1 MHFLVPLGM
10 EVLLRRWG
18 VKAEN
23 ISAADWYQ
31 SHTVG
36 GVTFT
41 ATPARHDS
49 SRNLAD
55 HNRMLWAGWAV
66 EGGGQRFY
74 FSGDSSYGSHFAD
87 IGRHFGGFDLAFM
100 ENGQYDR
107 RWPDNHMF
115 PEQTVQA
122 AIDVGA
128 RRMMPIHWGAFSLA
142 MHDWDEPVRRSIP
155 LAIERGL
162 PVLTPLIG
170 QVFDADTKT
179 GLWWEEV

>member
-1 MHFLVPLGM
+1 
-10 EVLLRRWG
+10 
-18 VKAEN
+18 
-23 ISAADWYQ
+23 
-31 SHTVG
+31 
-36 GVTFT
+36 
-41 ATPARHDS
+41 
-49 SRNLAD
+49 
-55 HNRMLWAGWAV
+55 
-66 EGGGQRFY
+66 
-74 FSGDSSYGSHFAD
+74 
-87 IGRHFGGFDLAFM
+87 M

-170 QVFDADTKT
+170 QVFDVDTET
-179 GLWWEEV
+179 ELWWEEV